1 MNAGRDEFHELPWSK
16 AALILF
22 TRFPV
27 PGEAKTRLIPVLGA
41 DGAARLQR
49 RLTLRAL
56 RSAEFWRAKA
66 GPKANLE
73 IHFAGANKAA
83 MAHWVGDRF
92 CFCSQDEGDLG
103 KRMASAFEASFSSG
117 SQATVIIGAD
127 CPQLTSG
134 ILSEAFERLRE
145 DPVVLGPANDGGYYL
160 IGLRRFVPELF
171 SGPAWGTNT
180 VLAASV
186 EILQRLGLKPGLL
199 QPLGDIDRPEDLPI
213 WSRILNTEESDLDK
227 ISVIIPAL
235 NEAEN
240 IGATLA
246 SAAQDKPHEII
257 VVDGGSAD
265 QTVRVASEAGATVLE
280 SQPGRAKQMN
290 AGAVCATSNVLLF
303 VHADTLLPRGYSACA
318 AQCLREP
325 GTAAGA
331 FRFSVGHPFPGSKWI
346 EQTTN
351 LRSRWLQ
358 MPYGDQG
365 LIVRR
370 SLFEE
375 LGGFADLPILE
386 DYELIRRLRQHG
398 RVTTLPQATRTSARR
413 WRQLGFL
420 RTTLINSRVILAYH
434 LGWPFEKL
442 AATYRKPRNAETLK
456 R

>member
-1 MNAGRDEFHELPWSK
+1 MNTGRDEFHELPWSK
-16 AALILF
+16 ASLILF

-92 CFCSQDEGDLG
+92 CFCPQDEGDLG

-117 SQATVIIGAD
+117 SQA
-127 CPQLTSG
+127 
-134 ILSEAFERLRE
+134 
-145 DPVVLGPANDGGYYL
+145 NDGGYYL
-160 IGLRRFVPELF
+160 IGLRGPVPELF
-171 SGPAWGTNT
+171 SGPAWGTSM
-180 VLAASV
+180 VLATSL

-199 QPLGDIDRPEDLPI
+199 HPLGDIDRPEDLPI
-213 WSRILNTEESDLDK
+213 WSRILNTEESDLAK

-240 IGATLA
+240 AGAAVA

-280 SQPGRAKQMN
+280 SQPGRAKQIN
-290 AGAVCATSNVLLF
+290 AGAVCATGNVLLF
-303 VHADTLLPRGYSACA
+303 VHADTLLPQGYAACA
-318 AQCLREP
+318 ALCLREP
-325 GTAAGA
+325 GIAAGA
-331 FRFSVGHPFPGSKWI
+331 FRFAVGHPFRGSKWI

-365 LIVRR
+365 LLVRR

-413 WRQLGFL
+413 WQQLGFL
-420 RTTLINSRVILAYH
+420 RTTLINSWLILAYH
-434 LGWPFEKL
+434 LGWPVEKL

-456 R
+456 ARN